1 MAAIKSVFKSFVD
14 WLVGY
19 GVVGTAS
26 GTLIA
31 SAVTDLSKSFSDTII
46 LPSIKAWLI
55 PNQPLILNP
64 INIVVSISN
73 FLTMILIAWTFAIV
87 VGIHRARPVT
97 LVKVIQ

>member
-1 MAAIKSVFKSFVD
+1 MAAIKTVFKSFVD

-31 SAVTDLSKSFSDTII
+31 SAVTDLAKSFSDLIV
-46 LPSIKAWLI
+46 LPAVRTWFTNAPFLF
-55 PNQPLILNP
+55 NP
-64 INIVVSISN
+64 IDFIVSVSS